1 MKKLIFGLIAA
12 AIGGIATD
20 LTEKGLN
27 ALDERRNNAKAAD
40 GDEAETETE
49 ETETDEDE

>member
-27 ALDERRNNAKAAD
+27 ALDERRAAAKTAA
-40 GDEAETETE
+40 ETEEETETETE
-49 ETETDEDE
+49 EGE